1 MYIAIVMKIEIRF
14 ALRFF
19 FLLALIFL
27 NACSDN
33 TADDGP
39 TEIEAASGNF
49 VLTELNVNPPQD
61 VNEDGTASTN
71 LLNEMPCISGNLV
84 LRDDGAYVLNLTAI
98 EVTNIT
104 GGLFFITC
112 SQPITSNSNWNINA
126 GEITLFGNFTTTPY
140 VLNGSTLTRTI
151 GEDLP
156 NIQSVVYQK
165 Q

>member
-1 MYIAIVMKIEIRF
+1 MKINQKF
-14 ALRFF
+14 TQLL
-19 FLLALIFL
+19 FLVIALISMS
-27 NACSDN
+27 ACSDDEGN
-33 TADDGP
+33 NGP
-39 TEIEAASGNF
+39 SEIEAASGTY

-84 LRDDGAYVLNLTAI
+84 LRDDGAYVLNLTAV
-98 EVTNIT
+98 EVTSIT

-112 SQPITSNSNWNINA
+112 SQPITSNSNWNIN
-126 GEITLFGNFTTTPY
+126 GGQITLFGNFTTTPY
-140 VLNGSTLTRTI
+140 VLNGSTLTRTV

-156 NIQSVVYQK
+156 NIQNVVYQK